1 MTIRLGY
8 RFLLNGLQNGLQ
20 NNLDW
25 MQKSTSQDFGTETIG
40 KLLIKQAV
48 PASIGIL
55 VMSLNILVDSFF
67 VGLWIVAQAIAAINV
82 VLPVSFFIAAL
93 GMSIGI
99 GGSSIISR
107 ALGAKEVPKA
117 FKTFGNQIT
126 MTLLLTVVLVFFG
139 LYYIDGIIPTFGG
152 KGTIFEPAKIYYRI
166 VLYGVPF
173 LALSMMG
180 NTVIRAEGKPKFAM
194 YAMMIP
200 SVSNLVLDVLLINVM
215 DLGMM
220 GAAWATTGSYVLCF
234 SFILWFFLSKNSE
247 MKISWPHFKL
257 QKTIVSEI
265 SNLGSVTL
273 SRQAIVSI
281 TYLLMNTILYDF
293 GGETSVTSYA
303 IVSRMLM
310 FALFPIFGITQGFV
324 PIAGY
329 NYGAHNYERVKQTIR
344 IAITYSMAM
353 AFLIFVLLIGFPE
366 LITRMFTT
374 NPLVIEKTPVAMRW
388 VFAATPIIAVQLI
401 GSAYFQAVGKAIPA
415 LLLTLSR
422 QGFFFIPLIFI
433 LPLWYGELGVWMAF
447 PVSDVLSTLVTAFIL
462 YREVKTKLISKT

>member
-1 MTIRLGY
+1 M
-8 RFLLNGLQNGLQ
+8 NQ
-20 NNLDW
+20 
-25 MQKSTSQDFGTETIG
+25 STSNSFGSESIG

-55 VMSLNILVDSFF
+55 VMSLNILVDTIF
-67 VGLWIVAQAIAAINV
+67 VGHWIGSQAIAAINV

-93 GMSIGI
+93 GMAIGI
-99 GGSSIISR
+99 GGSSIVSR
-107 ALGAKEVPKA
+107 ALGANEKSKA
-117 FKTFGNQIT
+117 LKTFGNQVT
-126 MTLLLTVVLVFFG
+126 MTIALTLTLVFFG
-139 LYYIDGIIPTFGG
+139 LYYIDNIIPLFGG
-152 KGTIFEPAKIYYRI
+152 KGTIFEPAKIYYQI

-180 NTVIRAEGKPKFAM
+180 NTIIRAEGKPKYAM

-200 SVSNLVLDVLLINVM
+200 SITNLGLDILFINVM
-215 DLGMM
+215 DLGMI
-220 GAAWATTGSYVLCF
+220 GAAWATTGSYILCF
-234 SFILWFFLSKNSE
+234 IFIFWFFISKNSE
-247 MKISWPHFKL
+247 MKISLVHFKL
-257 QKTIVSEI
+257 QRSIVSEI

-281 TYLLMNTILYDF
+281 TYLLMNNILFDF
-293 GGETSVTSYA
+293 GGVTSVTSYA

-310 FALFPIFGITQGFV
+310 FALFPIFGITQGFI

-329 NYGAHNYERVKQTIR
+329 NYGAQNYDRVKQAIR
-344 IAITYSMAM
+344 IAIIYAMVMAS
-353 AFLIFVLLIGFPE
+353 LVFVLLIGFPE

-374 NPLVIEKTPVAMRW
+374 DSLVIEKTPTAMRW

-433 LPLWYGELGVWMAF
+433 LPLWYGELGVWIAF
-447 PVSDVLSTLVTAFIL
+447 PVSDVLSTLLTAYIL
-462 YREVKTKLISKT
+462 YREVSVKLTLKT

>member
-1 MTIRLGY
+1 M
-8 RFLLNGLQNGLQ
+8 NP
-20 NNLDW
+20 
-25 MQKSTSQDFGTETIG
+25 STSNNFGTESIG

-55 VMSLNILVDSFF
+55 VMSLNILVDTIF
-67 VGLWIVAQAIAAINV
+67 VGHWIGSQAIAAINV

-107 ALGAKEVPKA
+107 ALGAKQVLKA
-117 FKTFGNQIT
+117 LKTFGNQIT
-126 MTLLLTVVLVFFG
+126 MTIILTFTLVFFG
-139 LYYIDGIIPTFGG
+139 LYYIETIIPAFGG

-200 SVSNLVLDVLLINVM
+200 SITNLLLDVLLINVM

-220 GAAWATTGSYVLCF
+220 GAAWATTGSYILCF
-234 SFILWFFLSKNSE
+234 VFILWFFISNNSE
-247 MKISWPHFKL
+247 MKISLPHFKL
-257 QKTIVSEI
+257 QKSIVAEI

-273 SRQAIVSI
+273 SRQAVVSV
-281 TYLLMNTILYDF
+281 TYLLMNNILFDF

-329 NYGAHNYERVKQTIR
+329 NYGAKNYDRVKQTIR
-344 IAITYSMAM
+344 IAIIYAMVMASIV
-353 AFLIFVLLIGFPE
+353 FILLISFPE

-374 NPLVIEKTPVAMRW
+374 DVMVIKKTPTAMRW

-447 PVSDVLSTLVTAFIL
+447 PVSDVLSTLLTAYVL
-462 YREVKTKLISKT
+462 YRETSVKLISKS

>member
-1 MTIRLGY
+1 M
-8 RFLLNGLQNGLQ
+8 NP
-20 NNLDW
+20 
-25 MQKSTSQDFGTETIG
+25 STSNNFGTESIG

-55 VMSLNILVDSFF
+55 VMSLNILVDTIF
-67 VGLWIVAQAIAAINV
+67 VGHWIGSQAIAAINV

-99 GGSSIISR
+99 GGASIISR
-107 ALGAKEVPKA
+107 ALGAKQAPKA
-117 FKTFGNQIT
+117 LKTFGNQIT
-126 MTLLLTVVLVFFG
+126 MTIILTFTLVFFG
-139 LYYIDGIIPTFGG
+139 LYYIETIIPAFGG

-200 SVSNLVLDVLLINVM
+200 SITNLLLDVLLINVM

-220 GAAWATTGSYVLCF
+220 GAAWATTGSYILCF
-234 SFILWFFLSKNSE
+234 VFILWFFMSNNSE
-247 MKISWPHFKL
+247 MKISLLHFKL
-257 QKTIVSEI
+257 QKSIVAEI

-273 SRQAIVSI
+273 SRQAVVSV
-281 TYLLMNTILYDF
+281 TYLLMNNILFDF

-329 NYGAHNYERVKQTIR
+329 NYGAKNYDRVKQTIR
-344 IAITYSMAM
+344 IAIIYAMVMASIV
-353 AFLIFVLLIGFPE
+353 FILLISFPE

-374 NPLVIEKTPVAMRW
+374 DVMVIKKTPTAMRW

-447 PVSDVLSTLVTAFIL
+447 PASDVLSTLLTAYVL
-462 YREVKTKLISKT
+462 YRETSVKLISKS

>member
-1 MTIRLGY
+1 M
-8 RFLLNGLQNGLQ
+8 NP
-20 NNLDW
+20 
-25 MQKSTSQDFGTETIG
+25 STSNSFGTEPIG

-55 VMSLNILVDSFF
+55 VMSLNILVDTIF
-67 VGLWIVAQAIAAINV
+67 VGHWIGSQAIAAINV

-107 ALGAKEVPKA
+107 ALGAKQTSKA
-117 FKTFGNQIT
+117 LKTFGNQIT
-126 MTLLLTVVLVFFG
+126 MTIILTFTLVFFG
-139 LYYIDGIIPTFGG
+139 LYHIENIIPVFGG

-200 SVSNLVLDVLLINVM
+200 SITNLLLDVLLINVM
-215 DLGMM
+215 DFGMM
-220 GAAWATTGSYVLCF
+220 GAAWATTGSYILCF
-234 SFILWFFLSKNSE
+234 VFILWFFISKNSE
-247 MKISWPHFKL
+247 MKISLPHFKL
-257 QKTIVSEI
+257 QRSIVAEI

-273 SRQAIVSI
+273 SRQAVVSI
-281 TYLLMNTILYDF
+281 TYLLMNNILFDF

-329 NYGAHNYERVKQTIR
+329 NYGAKNYDRVKQSIR
-344 IAITYSMAM
+344 IAIIYAMVMAS
-353 AFLIFVLLIGFPE
+353 LVFVLLIGFPE

-374 NPLVIEKTPVAMRW
+374 DALVIEKTPTAMRW

-401 GSAYFQAVGKAIPA
+401 GSAYFQAVGKSIPA

-447 PVSDVLSTLVTAFIL
+447 PVSDVLSTLLTGYIL
-462 YREVKTKLISKT
+462 YRETSVKLISKT

>member
-1 MTIRLGY
+1 M
-8 RFLLNGLQNGLQ
+8 NP
-20 NNLDW
+20 
-25 MQKSTSQDFGTETIG
+25 STSNSFGTEPIG

-55 VMSLNILVDSFF
+55 VMSLNILVDTIF
-67 VGLWIVAQAIAAINV
+67 VGHWIGSQAIAAINV

-107 ALGAKEVPKA
+107 ALGAKQVPKA
-117 FKTFGNQIT
+117 LKTFGNQIT
-126 MTLLLTVVLVFFG
+126 MTIILTFTLVFFG
-139 LYYIDGIIPTFGG
+139 LYYIETIIPAFGG

-200 SVSNLVLDVLLINVM
+200 SITNLLLDVLLINVM

-220 GAAWATTGSYVLCF
+220 GAAWATTGSYILCF
-234 SFILWFFLSKNSE
+234 VFILWFFISNNSE
-247 MKISWPHFKL
+247 MKISLPHFKL
-257 QKTIVSEI
+257 QKSIVAEI

-273 SRQAIVSI
+273 SRQAVVSV
-281 TYLLMNTILYDF
+281 TYLLMNNILFDF

-329 NYGAHNYERVKQTIR
+329 NYGAKNYDRVKQTIR
-344 IAITYSMAM
+344 IAIIYAMVMASIV
-353 AFLIFVLLIGFPE
+353 FILLISFPE

-374 NPLVIEKTPVAMRW
+374 DVMVIKKTPTAMRW

-447 PVSDVLSTLVTAFIL
+447 PVSDVLSTLLTAYVL
-462 YREVKTKLISKT
+462 YRETSVKLISKS